1 MLFFAGINV
10 GIKDGIL
17 IYDWLDIGMMDY
29 DDYEKLYAV
38 KVMDESMYEP
48 VQKRKILSDKNK
60 LYHVPRIRLMFYA
73 EDPNIFVARVKEAYE
88 ERKKTEA
95 LLRLLKIM
103 ILSQVVFLKQRIYS
117 KFGSRKENKKD
128 PRAIEI

>member
-1 MLFFAGINV
+1 
-10 GIKDGIL
+10 
-17 IYDWLDIGMMDY
+17 MMDY
-29 DDYEKLYAV
+29 DHNEKLYAV

-73 EDPNIFVARVKEAYE
+73 EDPNIFVARVKEAFE

-95 LLRLLKIM
+95 LLRFLKITN
-103 ILSQVVFLKQRIYS
+103 IVTGIFFYSRVIRI
-117 KFGSRKENKKD
+117 
-128 PRAIEI
+128 